1 LDASKLINSNSLRSF
16 VALFCA
22 ILLCAPPIQGADRKA
37 DKLFKEGQ
45 KAEADKDY
53 DRALTLYEQAVD
65 LDSQDPVYL
74 LALNRVRPHVLQLH
88 LDLGTKLRAS
98 QKLDEAMAE
107 FEKALMADPS
117 SGVALQDIR
126 DTAAMIRERAKR
138 PAGTIILTPAEQQR
152 SEVEKRIA
160 SLEGPPQLEPLNNQV
175 NNLRINNQPARVLY
189 ETVGKLAGIN
199 VLFDPQGFEATPG
212 KNFNLELNNVTLEEA
227 LNLVALE
234 THTFWKAVSRNA
246 IFVTQDNDLKRGEYQ
261 DEVVKVF
268 YLQNVSA
275 PQDYTEIYNG
285 VRTAANLNAGR
296 GLFAVPSQNAIV
308 VRAAPDTIALV
319 EKIIHDLDRPKAEV
333 VVDVIVMEVDKNKA
347 TTIGAAL
354 GGQGGLSVPITY
366 APRSP
371 DSYTSTGSSSTGTG
385 TTGTGTTGTGSTGTT
400 ANTYIPL
407 SGIGKVSTGDFA
419 TTLPGALLQAMLND
433 GSTKILDRPQVRAT
447 DNGKASL
454 KVGQKIP
461 YVSGSLN
468 SAVATP
474 GSIPY
479 ATTQFQQIEVGVDV
493 ELQPHVNGPHDI
505 SMHVKVEISNVAAEI
520 NIAGIQQPEIGQEV
534 DEADIRMKDGEVS
547 LLGGLSDTTNSFTA
561 SGIPGVTNIP
571 LLGYLFSTKT
581 RNVTKQDLMIALIPH
596 IVRPPD
602 LSAEAEEAIF
612 AGTEKNPHVRRA
624 DDGSPNSPA
633 TVPPAAPLP
642 GAQAAPPRPSP
653 VAPAHPNSARP

>member
-1 LDASKLINSNSLRSF
+1 MLSVPPLI
-16 VALFCA
+16 A
-22 ILLCAPPIQGADRKA
+22 ADRKA
-37 DKLFKEGQ
+37 DKLFKAGQ

-53 DRALTLYEQAVD
+53 DKALTLYEQAVD
-65 LDSQDPVYL
+65 LDSQEPGYL
-74 LALNRVRPHVLQLH
+74 LALNQARTQVLRLH
-88 LDLGTKLRAS
+88 LGLGKKLQES

-107 FEKALMADPS
+107 FQKALMADPS
-117 SGVALQDIR
+117 SAVALQDIR
-126 DTAAMIRERAKR
+126 DTGAMIKERAKR
-138 PAGTIILTPAEQQR
+138 PPGTIILTPAEQQR

-199 VLFDPQGFEATPG
+199 VLFDPQGFETTPG
-212 KNFNLELNNVTLEEA
+212 KTYNLDLNNVTLEEA

-366 APRSP
+366 APRNP
-371 DSYTSTGSSSTGTG
+371 DSYISNNSSSSSTTG
-385 TTGTGTTGTGSTGTT
+385 TTGTTTPTT
-400 ANTYIPL
+400 TPNTYIPL
-407 SGIGKVSTGDFA
+407 SGIGKISSGDFA

-433 GSTKILDRPQVRAT
+433 SSTKILNRPQVRAT
-447 DNGKASL
+447 DNGKALL

-479 ATTQFQQIEVGVDV
+479 ATTQFQQIDVGLDV
-493 ELQPHVNGPHDI
+493 ELQPHVNGPQDV
-505 SMHVKVEISNVAAEI
+505 SMHVKVEISNQGTPV
-520 NIAGIQQPEIGQEV
+520 NIAGISEPVIGQEI

-547 LLGGLSDTTNSFTA
+547 LLAGLSNNTNTFSA

-581 RNVTKQDLMIALIPH
+581 RNITKQDLMIALIPH

-602 LSAEAEEAIF
+602 LSAEAEDAIF

-624 DDGSPNSPA
+624 DDGSPNPPA
-633 TVPPAAPLP
+633 TVPSAPLP
-642 GAQAAPPRPSP
+642 GTEPVPPRSAPPAPAPRN
-653 VAPAHPNSARP
+653 PAHP